1 MRASFTVY
9 RLHLSIFMRFGLFDF
24 VLEWWLGW
32 YWRSLGATAVG
43 HKLSEKGWPN
53 DHNSCWTQVQW
64 GRLTKRPQ
72 NLKKIVESY
81 KMIPMLCTSKK
92 FEHLNRLSKFKI
104 FSESSVT
111 NGRNH
116 TSAALPSVYAKAIL
130 LFIYSRE
137 YSSAAYMYNPAF
149 PSNL

>member
-1 MRASFTVY
+1 
-9 RLHLSIFMRFGLFDF
+9 
-24 VLEWWLGW
+24 
-32 YWRSLGATAVG
+32 
-43 HKLSEKGWPN
+43 
-53 DHNSCWTQVQW
+53 
-64 GRLTKRPQ
+64 
-72 NLKKIVESY
+72 
-81 KMIPMLCTSKK
+81 MIPMICTSKK

-111 NGRNH
+111 NGRNL